1 MPRST
6 KIKNRRLWWSVLAL
20 LFVVLALMV
29 WGFVIEPRRLVI
41 REVAL
46 TLPDWP
52 RGNDRLRV
60 AVLTDLHVG
69 SPHHGVARLRS
80 IVDRVNSLNA
90 DVVLLLGDYVIQ
102 GVAGGEFVAP
112 ELIAPELHRL
122 TARHGV
128 FAVLGNHDW
137 WLNAVRVRNALDSA
151 GIPVLEDSAVHIT
164 AGDRKLWLTGIS
176 DFWEGRHDVAAALRH
191 VTTIDPVI
199 AFTHNPD
206 VFPGIPDRVSLTIAG
221 HTHGGQVRLPL
232 IGPPVVPSRFGQR
245 YAYGHIVEGKRHL
258 YVSSGTGTSIL
269 AVRFRVPPE
278 IVILTL
284 RSSAAPSASAQ

>member
-29 WGFVIEPRRLVI
+29 WGFVIEPRRLVM

-46 TLPDWP
+46 VLPNWP

-60 AVLTDLHVG
+60 ALLTDLHVG

-102 GVAGGEFVAP
+102 GVAGGKFVAP

-176 DFWEGRHDVAAALRH
+176 DFWEGPHDVAAALRH
-191 VTTIDPVI
+191 VTTVDPVI

-206 VFPGIPDRVSLTIAG
+206 VFPGIPNRVSLTIAG
-221 HTHGGQVRLPL
+221 HTHGGQVRLPFV
-232 IGPPVVPSRFGQR
+232 GPPVVPSRFGQR
-245 YAYGHIVEGKRHL
+245 YAYGHIVEGARHL

-269 AVRFRVPPE
+269 PVRFRVPPE

-284 RSSAAPSASAQ
+284 RSSAAASASAQ